1 MVTLH
6 KDKPTYGSSRGGYSI
21 WKALPNGNVTIFIAG
36 LRNLNIPYDIKEV
49 SIHTYYPVPGN
60 TYEESEGVEISEY
73 KFKSIYSK
81 VMKHIRNSI
90 KVE

>member
-6 KDKPTYGSSRGGYSI
+6 KDKPTYGNSRDGYSV
-21 WKALPNGNVTIFIAG
+21 WKALPNGDVTIFIAG

-60 TYEESEGVEISEY
+60 TYMESESVEISKH
-73 KFKSIYSK
+73 KFMSVYSK
-81 VMKHIRNSI
+81 VMKHIRNW
-90 KVE
+90 VNNE